1 MNDQHAPFIRTG
13 TPQRG
18 GIIAIADHASNAV
31 PDGIEL
37 GIPADLMDQH
47 IAIDIGTAGI
57 ADRLA
62 RKHGIAAQIAQVSR
76 LVIDLHRNEG
86 DKGLVVTSSDGHT
99 IPGNIGADLER
110 RIAAYHRPYHEAF
123 AQMVAEAQ
131 PSLILAIHSFTPVMG
146 STGEQRPWDVGLL
159 YNQDDH
165 ASRIAIDLFE
175 GMGFTVGDNQPYSG
189 KQLNAT
195 MDRHA
200 EANGIPYL
208 TIELRQD
215 LVSRKSHQAVWA
227 DRIAQVAQ
235 QVQAAIAATPET

>member
-1 MNDQHAPFIRTG
+1 MTDAPFIRTG

-18 GIIAIADHASNAV
+18 GIIAVADHASNRV

-37 GIPADLMDQH
+37 GIPAELMDEH

-62 RKHGIAAQIAQVSR
+62 RKHGIAAQVANVSR
-76 LVIDLHRNEG
+76 LVIDLHRKEG
-86 DKGLVVTSSDGHT
+86 DDALVVTSSDGHT
-99 IPGNIGADLER
+99 IPGNIGADIDR

-123 AQMVAEAQ
+123 AAMVAEAQ

-146 STGEQRPWDVGLL
+146 STGEKRPWDVGLL
-159 YNQDDH
+159 YNQDDS
-165 ASRIAIDLFE
+165 AARIAIDSFAD
-175 GMGFTVGDNQPYSG
+175 MGFTVGDNEPYSG

-215 LVSRKSHQAVWA
+215 LVARKSHQAVWA
-227 DRIAQVAQ
+227 DRIAQVAE
-235 QVQAAIAATPET
+235 QVLAALGTS

>member
-37 GIPADLMDQH
+37 GIPAGLMDQH

-99 IPGNIGADLER
+99 IPGNIGADVER
-110 RIAAYHRPYHEAF
+110 RIAHYHRPYHEAF

-159 YNQDDH
+159 YNQDDR
-165 ASRIAIDLFE
+165 AARIAIELFE
-175 GMGFTVGDNQPYSG
+175 GMGFTVGDNEPYSG

-215 LVSRKSHQAVWA
+215 LVSRKSHQAVWTE
-227 DRIAQVAQ
+227 RIAQVAQ
-235 QVQAAIAATPET
+235 QVQAALAATPET